1 MSEMDEDLL
10 ALLLSE
16 DGDDMAHDGIARRGN
31 PDAPARLS
39 YGQRQLWLLHQL
51 EPALTAY
58 NLVRAFRLSGVLDAD
73 ALESALR
80 ALLARHDVLRTRFTV
95 IDDEP
100 MQIVEPHAAFTLQ
113 RVVLMDAAELQ
124 PQLQAAA
131 AHVFDLSVA
140 PLLFAR
146 LYRLTQDQ
154 HVLVIGMHHLVSDGW
169 SNAVLMNDLALAYR
183 GALQGVPVALPSPS
197 LQYADYAEWQRDSAA
212 TPALQSQLDYWD
224 NYLRGVPPL
233 TLPAESPRKELDY
246 AGARLRFALPAALSE
261 DVQGFCRQQGCTE
274 FVAYFAAWQ
283 LLLARYSGQ
292 DDFAIGVPSAGRP
305 REELHDLV
313 GFFVTMQAY
322 RVRLAP
328 EMTWSGLCAQLRA
341 DALAA
346 MNHAQVPLELLLERR
361 RGAQQPLFQA
371 MFGLQV
377 IDGDALPTLHGLTVE
392 MMELEEGS
400 AKLDLALEM
409 FVSAGKVQCAIEY
422 STGMFDAATAARV
435 QQDFKRLL
443 ELMVADPA
451 RKLGEVDFLAPAEQL
466 QLAAWGR
473 NRQRYPAMAPV
484 QRRFE
489 ALAAAQ
495 PDALA
500 LLCGEESLSYAEL
513 NRRANALAHYLIRSG
528 VGPDCLVGIAIERSV
543 SMVVALLAILKAGG
557 AYVPFDPDYPAG
569 RLAYMAQDSGVALL
583 LTANDGAPWA
593 PQAQVL
599 QLDTLDLGGQPQH
612 NPAPPLH
619 DENLAYAIYTSGSTG
634 KPKGAANRHGSLNN
648 RLAWMQQAYGLQAGD
663 IVLQKTPFSFDVSV
677 WEFFWPLS
685 EGASLAMAAPGE
697 HKDPALLLARIA
709 RHRITTLHFVPSM
722 LQAFV
727 AHLEA
732 EGSSDCAS
740 LRRIVCSG
748 EALPAQLQARVLAC
762 LPQAALYNLYGPT
775 EAAIDVTHWTCVDDG
790 GASVPIGAPIAAT
803 EVHVL
808 GPDLQLAP
816 RGAAGELY
824 LGGIGLA
831 RGYLRRGA
839 LTAERFVADP
849 FGSGDRLYRTGD
861 LVRWRADGQL
871 EYLGR
876 LDHQVKLR
884 GLRIELGEI
893 ESALLAQPGV
903 REAVVVALQGSGGMR
918 LVGYVAPQGEE
929 AALKEALLTGLPDY
943 MVPSQIVSLPAL
955 PLNASGKID
964 RKALPQPQLPAG
976 DYGAPRGVAEQAL
989 AAVWREVL
997 GVDKVGRDD
1006 NFFALGGDSIIS
1018 LQIVARARRAG
1029 WKLTPR
1035 QLFERQ
1041 SIAQLAPLAEPLEA
1055 AAPVAVTMPQS
1066 DQPFS
1071 LLPIQAAFFER
1082 SPPSASH
1089 WNQSLLLHSD
1099 ARLDPVRLE
1108 QALQALTTRHASL
1121 RLRFTRN
1128 SQDEW
1133 QQAYGPA
1140 PRQPILWRR
1149 QAASSGQA
1157 SALCEQAQR
1166 SLNIADGRL
1175 IRALLIEL
1183 ADGSSRLLLAI
1194 HHLAIDGVSWRIV
1207 LEELAA
1213 LYDGKQPLRADG
1225 DAYHAWTMQLRHYA
1239 HQQQHQLGYW
1249 RTVSSAPAS
1258 LPCDHA
1264 DGARTQRQRDRAGFT
1279 LDAAAT
1285 DALLR
1290 QAPAAY
1296 RTQINDMLLTAL
1308 ARALC
1313 AWSGENGVLIDLEG
1327 HGREELSHELDLSGT
1342 VGWFTSVYPVALY
1355 AHGAPGAA
1363 LKRVKESLRCAP
1375 DKGLGHGAL
1384 RYLGDAAT
1392 RETLAALPQAQ
1403 VLFNYLG
1410 QFDAAFDADALW
1422 RPAQEP
1428 AGANLSPDAPLDYE
1442 VSVNG
1447 QVYQGQLRLDFSYSN
1462 ARYEADTVAAL
1473 VRSCEQELR
1482 TLITHCCSGAAGLT
1496 PSDVP
1501 LARLDQAALDGLPI
1515 APAQLADLYPL
1526 SPMQQGLFFHSL
1538 HDGAG
1543 ATYVNQLRVD
1553 IGGLDLRR
1561 FQVCWNKAM
1570 QRHDVLRTGFLML
1583 PGGPLQWLARELPLP
1598 IVVHDWHGRDDLP
1611 QALDQLAQADLAQ
1624 GFDLDRPPLM
1634 RLTLVRTGA
1643 HACHLVWSVHHLLLD
1658 GWSTSMLLG
1667 EILRDYSGQAVSS
1680 PAGRYRDYIAW
1691 LAGRDQQASDA
1702 WWGQQLRRLP
1712 EPVLMA
1718 QALAAP
1724 AGRSGRS
1731 QQIQRLSQDY
1741 AAQLASFARE
1751 QRVTVNTLVQAA
1763 WALLLQ
1769 RYTGR
1774 DEVAFGVTVSG
1785 RPAALAGADCW
1796 VGLFINTLPLI
1807 CAPRPELNLGD
1818 WLRAL
1823 QEHNLA
1829 LREHEY
1835 TPLYTLQQRA
1845 GHGGQALFDSILV
1858 FENYPVDQ
1866 MLAQSDA
1873 GGLRFSSA
1881 RTHDETGYALAL
1893 SVVQDAGLRLRLSY
1907 DRACFADDA
1916 AAAMAAGLAGLL
1928 RQMASAPQVMLAD
1941 LTPHAT
1947 ATSAQMLA
1955 LGRNRQRYP
1964 AMAPVQ
1970 RRFEALAAAQP
1981 DALALLCGEQSL
1993 NYAELNRRANQLAH
2007 YLIRSGVGPDCLVG
2021 IAIERSV
2028 SMVVALLAILKAG
2041 GAYVPF
2047 DPDYPAGRLAYMA
2060 QDSGVALLLTSND
2073 GAPWAPQ
2080 AQVLQLDTLDLGG
2093 QPQHDPAPPLHDENL
2108 AYAIYTSGSTG
2119 KPKGAANRHG
2129 SLNNRLAWM
2138 QQAYGLQAGDIVLQK
2153 TPFSFDV
2160 SVWEFFWPLSEGAS
2174 LAMAAP
2180 GEHKDPALLLA
2191 RIARHRITTLH
2202 FVPSMLQAFVAHLE
2216 AEGSSDCAS
2225 LRRIVCS
2232 GEALP
2237 AQLQARVFACLP
2249 QAALYNLYG
2258 PTEAAIDV
2266 THWTCVDDGGA
2277 SVPIGAPITA
2287 TEVHVLGP
2295 DLQLAPRGAA
2305 GELYL
2310 GGIGLARG
2318 YLRRGALTA
2327 ERFVADP
2334 FGSGGR
2340 LYRTG
2345 DLVRWRADGQ
2355 LEYLGRL
2362 DHQVKLRGLRI
2373 ELGEI
2378 ESALLA
2384 QPGVREAVVV
2394 ALQGSG
2400 GMRLVGYVAPQGE
2413 EAALKEALL
2422 TGLPDYMVPSQIV
2435 TLPALPLNASG
2446 KIDRKALPQPQL
2458 PAGDYAAPRGAA
2470 ERALAAVW
2478 RDVLGVDKVGR
2489 DDDFFAL
2496 GGHSLLAISLIARL
2510 KQAALG
2516 ALALRSVFEH
2526 RTLSAMAACLAPATA
2541 NDLALLPVARGATM
2555 PLSLSQ
2561 HRLWMLDRLAGS
2573 AGQRA
2578 AYNMASAVRMS
2589 GALSLDAVRHALEQ
2603 IVARHEVL
2611 RTCYME
2617 DDEGEPRA
2625 VIEQEVALDV
2635 PLIDLVGC
2643 TQDELE
2649 QALSAHAQ
2657 RPFDLASAPLLRA
2670 ALLRTGPHQHVL
2682 SFSVHHIVADGWSL
2696 GVLVK
2701 EFAACYRASVAGQAA
2716 PLPPL
2721 PVQYAD
2727 YAAWQHQRRV
2737 QGALAAEEA
2746 FWRDYLHAA
2755 PQAPVLQGDK
2765 PRPAQPSH
2773 SGDVV
2778 RCTVPAN
2785 LADAVQGLAR
2795 AHQLTPFMVLLAAF
2809 QLVLHRHSGAAD
2821 LVVGTDVAGR
2831 SRQELEGLI
2840 GFFVNVLPLR
2850 SRLASNMCYL
2860 DFLLASGG
2868 AALDAFEH
2876 QELPFDQ
2883 VVELAGMERDRRWNP
2898 LLQVL
2903 FVLQNTDQGKLE
2915 IAQVELEVLRDRQVS
2930 SKFDMAMFVTPA
2942 DDGGYGANLV
2952 YATQLFGQATAARL
2966 SADWIALL
2974 QAMVE
2979 DPQAAAGKAGAMA
2992 GKMQKLGK
3000 LTAKAVTR

>member
-146 LYRLTQDQ
+146 LYRLTPDQ

-246 AGARLRFALPAALSE
+246 AGARLRFGLPAALSE

-557 AYVPFDPDYPAG
+557 AYVPFDPDYPAE

-849 FGSGDRLYRTGD
+849 FGSG
-861 LVRWRADGQL
+861 
-871 EYLGR
+871 
-876 LDHQVKLR
+876 
-884 GLRIELGEI
+884 
-893 ESALLAQPGV
+893 
-903 REAVVVALQGSGGMR
+903 
-918 LVGYVAPQGEE
+918 
-929 AALKEALLTGLPDY
+929 
-943 MVPSQIVSLPAL
+943 
-955 PLNASGKID
+955 
-964 RKALPQPQLPAG
+964 
-976 DYGAPRGVAEQAL
+976 
-989 AAVWREVL
+989 
-997 GVDKVGRDD
+997 
-1006 NFFALGGDSIIS
+1006 
-1018 LQIVARARRAG
+1018 
-1029 WKLTPR
+1029 
-1035 QLFERQ
+1035 
-1041 SIAQLAPLAEPLEA
+1041 
-1055 AAPVAVTMPQS
+1055 
-1066 DQPFS
+1066 
-1071 LLPIQAAFFER
+1071 
-1082 SPPSASH
+1082 
-1089 WNQSLLLHSD
+1089 
-1099 ARLDPVRLE
+1099 
-1108 QALQALTTRHASL
+1108 
-1121 RLRFTRN
+1121 
-1128 SQDEW
+1128 
-1133 QQAYGPA
+1133 
-1140 PRQPILWRR
+1140 
-1149 QAASSGQA
+1149 
-1157 SALCEQAQR
+1157 
-1166 SLNIADGRL
+1166 
-1175 IRALLIEL
+1175 
-1183 ADGSSRLLLAI
+1183 
-1194 HHLAIDGVSWRIV
+1194 
-1207 LEELAA
+1207 
-1213 LYDGKQPLRADG
+1213 
-1225 DAYHAWTMQLRHYA
+1225 
-1239 HQQQHQLGYW
+1239 
-1249 RTVSSAPAS
+1249 
-1258 LPCDHA
+1258 
-1264 DGARTQRQRDRAGFT
+1264 
-1279 LDAAAT
+1279 
-1285 DALLR
+1285 
-1290 QAPAAY
+1290 
-1296 RTQINDMLLTAL
+1296 
-1308 ARALC
+1308 
-1313 AWSGENGVLIDLEG
+1313 
-1327 HGREELSHELDLSGT
+1327 
-1342 VGWFTSVYPVALY
+1342 
-1355 AHGAPGAA
+1355 
-1363 LKRVKESLRCAP
+1363 
-1375 DKGLGHGAL
+1375 
-1384 RYLGDAAT
+1384 
-1392 RETLAALPQAQ
+1392 
-1403 VLFNYLG
+1403 
-1410 QFDAAFDADALW
+1410 
-1422 RPAQEP
+1422 
-1428 AGANLSPDAPLDYE
+1428 
-1442 VSVNG
+1442 
-1447 QVYQGQLRLDFSYSN
+1447 
-1462 ARYEADTVAAL
+1462 
-1473 VRSCEQELR
+1473 
-1482 TLITHCCSGAAGLT
+1482 
-1496 PSDVP
+1496 
-1501 LARLDQAALDGLPI
+1501 
-1515 APAQLADLYPL
+1515 
-1526 SPMQQGLFFHSL
+1526 
-1538 HDGAG
+1538 
-1543 ATYVNQLRVD
+1543 
-1553 IGGLDLRR
+1553 
-1561 FQVCWNKAM
+1561 
-1570 QRHDVLRTGFLML
+1570 
-1583 PGGPLQWLARELPLP
+1583 
-1598 IVVHDWHGRDDLP
+1598 
-1611 QALDQLAQADLAQ
+1611 
-1624 GFDLDRPPLM
+1624 
-1634 RLTLVRTGA
+1634 
-1643 HACHLVWSVHHLLLD
+1643 
-1658 GWSTSMLLG
+1658 
-1667 EILRDYSGQAVSS
+1667 
-1680 PAGRYRDYIAW
+1680 
-1691 LAGRDQQASDA
+1691 
-1702 WWGQQLRRLP
+1702 
-1712 EPVLMA
+1712 
-1718 QALAAP
+1718 
-1724 AGRSGRS
+1724 
-1731 QQIQRLSQDY
+1731 
-1741 AAQLASFARE
+1741 
-1751 QRVTVNTLVQAA
+1751 
-1763 WALLLQ
+1763 
-1769 RYTGR
+1769 
-1774 DEVAFGVTVSG
+1774 
-1785 RPAALAGADCW
+1785 
-1796 VGLFINTLPLI
+1796 
-1807 CAPRPELNLGD
+1807 
-1818 WLRAL
+1818 
-1823 QEHNLA
+1823 
-1829 LREHEY
+1829 
-1835 TPLYTLQQRA
+1835 
-1845 GHGGQALFDSILV
+1845 
-1858 FENYPVDQ
+1858 
-1866 MLAQSDA
+1866 
-1873 GGLRFSSA
+1873 
-1881 RTHDETGYALAL
+1881 
-1893 SVVQDAGLRLRLSY
+1893 
-1907 DRACFADDA
+1907 
-1916 AAAMAAGLAGLL
+1916 
-1928 RQMASAPQVMLAD
+1928 
-1941 LTPHAT
+1941 
-1947 ATSAQMLA
+1947 
-1955 LGRNRQRYP
+1955 
-1964 AMAPVQ
+1964 
-1970 RRFEALAAAQP
+1970 
-1981 DALALLCGEQSL
+1981 
-1993 NYAELNRRANQLAH
+1993 
-2007 YLIRSGVGPDCLVG
+2007 
-2021 IAIERSV
+2021 
-2028 SMVVALLAILKAG
+2028 
-2041 GAYVPF
+2041 
-2047 DPDYPAGRLAYMA
+2047 
-2060 QDSGVALLLTSND
+2060 
-2073 GAPWAPQ
+2073 
-2080 AQVLQLDTLDLGG
+2080 
-2093 QPQHDPAPPLHDENL
+2093 
-2108 AYAIYTSGSTG
+2108 
-2119 KPKGAANRHG
+2119 
-2129 SLNNRLAWM
+2129 
-2138 QQAYGLQAGDIVLQK
+2138 
-2153 TPFSFDV
+2153 
-2160 SVWEFFWPLSEGAS
+2160 
-2174 LAMAAP
+2174 
-2180 GEHKDPALLLA
+2180 
-2191 RIARHRITTLH
+2191 
-2202 FVPSMLQAFVAHLE
+2202 
-2216 AEGSSDCAS
+2216 
-2225 LRRIVCS
+2225 
-2232 GEALP
+2232 
-2237 AQLQARVFACLP
+2237 
-2249 QAALYNLYG
+2249 
-2258 PTEAAIDV
+2258 
-2266 THWTCVDDGGA
+2266 
-2277 SVPIGAPITA
+2277 
-2287 TEVHVLGP
+2287 
-2295 DLQLAPRGAA
+2295 
-2305 GELYL
+2305 
-2310 GGIGLARG
+2310 
-2318 YLRRGALTA
+2318 
-2327 ERFVADP
+2327 
-2334 FGSGGR
+2334 GR

-2422 TGLPDYMVPSQIV
+2422 AGLPDYMVPSQIV
-2435 TLPALPLNASG
+2435 SLPALPLNANG
-2446 KIDRKALPQPQL
+2446 KVDRKALPQPQL
-2458 PAGDYAAPRGAA
+2458 PAGDYGAPRGAA

-2478 RDVLGVDKVGR
+2478 CEVLGVDKVGR

-2526 RTLSAMAACLAPATA
+2526 RTLSAMAACLAPATE

-2589 GALSLDAVRHALEQ
+2589 GALSLDAVRHALQQ

-2611 RTCYME
+2611 RTCYIE

-2635 PLIDLVGC
+2635 PLIDLAGC

-2682 SFSVHHIVADGWSL
+2682 SFAVHHIVADGWSL

-2701 EFAACYRASVAGQAA
+2701 EFAACYRASVTGQAA

-2778 RCTVPAN
+2778 RCTVPAT
-2785 LADAVQGLAR
+2785 LADAVHGLAR

-2850 SRLASNMCYL
+2850 SRLASNMRYL

-2868 AALDAFEH
+2868 AVLDAFEH

-2952 YATQLFGQATAARL
+2952 YATQLFDQATAARL